1 MTRSHLRQEKRGGE
15 RGMTICACGCETDT
29 TPLSEVMELEALK
42 IRSSVSL
49 R

>member
-1 MTRSHLRQEKRGGE
+1 MTRSHLQQGKQGGE
-15 RGMTICACGCETDT
+15 GEMTICACGCETDT
-29 TPLSEVMELEALK
+29 TQLSEVMELEELK